1 MKKILF
7 IHQAAELYGSDKTL
21 LYLLNHL
28 NREKFLPVV
37 IVPYNGKLV
46 EELKKKNIKVY
57 ISPILKLH
65 RNVFKPLNFLKFIK
79 EFVFAFYNLIKINRK
94 YQFDIIYSN
103 TLAVLI
109 GALFSRAYKI
119 KHIWHVHE
127 IIEHPKSIA
136 NLYPKLLNGFANS
149 IVCNS
154 NSTKNNLIKRLVA
167 LNKKTT
173 VIHNGLYHLNE
184 INFSKE
190 TKESNTSLTFGII
203 GRISHLKGHKF
214 LIKTLKNNLS
224 KYNYKLLI
232 VGSPVP
238 KQEAYLEDVK
248 QLINSPLLQNK
259 IEIIP
264 FQQDLSLIW
273 QKIDVL
279 IVPSIEPESFGLV
292 AVEAMLAKKPVIG
305 SNHGGLTEIIV
316 HEETGLLFKPNSEEA
331 LAHAIIDLINHPEK
345 RKSFGEKGYKRAIN
359 EFSIDKY
366 VDSFEQIFEEL

>member
-79 EFVFAFYNLIKINRK
+79 EFVFGFYNLIKINRK

-103 TLAVLI
+103 TLALLI
-109 GALFSRAYKI
+109 GAFFSRAYKI
-119 KHIWHVHE
+119 KNTWDVHD
-127 IIEHPKSIA
+127 IIDHPKSIA
-136 NLYPKLLNGFANS
+136 NLYPKLLNGFPNS

-184 INFSKE
+184 INFS
-190 TKESNTSLTFGII
+190 KESNTSLTFGII

-359 EFSIDKY
+359 EFSIEWWE
-366 VDSFEQIFEEL
+366 FL